1 MIPKFNFGKDGD
13 LLVKHSKQRDAI
25 LENLCS
31 RYDHPTAE
39 DLYLSLKPKIPALSL
54 ATVYRNLAL
63 LESMGDV
70 VKIST
75 NADSDRFDGNV
86 NNHYHFAC
94 IGCGGVSDVD
104 MPVNDSIE
112 DKVAELTKADVKTHS
127 LIFYGTCEKCKKK
140 SLTNEIIML

>member
-1 MIPKFNFGKDGD
+1 MERTIKY
-13 LLVKHSKQRDAI
+13 SRQREAI
-25 LENLCS
+25 IENLRS

-39 DLYLSLKPKIPALSL
+39 QLYSDLKAKYPKISL
-54 ATVYRNLAL
+54 GTVYRNLAL

-86 NNHYHFAC
+86 KNHYHFAC
-94 IGCGGVSDVD
+94 IKCGGVIDVD
-104 MPVNDSIE
+104 MPVNDKLDSMVE
-112 DKVAELTKADVKTHS
+112 DLTKCDVKTHS

>member
-1 MIPKFNFGKDGD
+1 MERNIKY
-13 LLVKHSKQRDAI
+13 SRQREAI
-25 LENLCS
+25 IENLRG

-39 DLYLSLKPKIPALSL
+39 QLYVDLKAKYPKISL
-54 ATVYRNLAL
+54 GTVYRNLAL

-127 LIFYGTCEKCKKK
+127 LIFYGTCVKCKKK

>member
-1 MIPKFNFGKDGD
+1 MERTIKY
-13 LLVKHSKQRDAI
+13 SRQREAI
-25 LENLCS
+25 IENLRN

-39 DLYLSLKPKIPALSL
+39 QLYSDLKIKYPKISL
-54 ATVYRNLAL
+54 GTVYRNLSL

-70 VKIST
+70 LKIST

-94 IGCGGVSDVD
+94 IKCGGVSDVD
-104 MPVNDSIE
+104 LPVNNDIE
-112 DKVAELTKADVKTHS
+112 SQVEDIIKADVKTHS

>member
-1 MIPKFNFGKDGD
+1 MERTIKY
-13 LLVKHSKQRDAI
+13 SRQREAI
-25 LENLCS
+25 IENLKG

-39 DLYLSLKPKIPALSL
+39 QLYIDLKRTYPKISL
-54 ATVYRNLAL
+54 GTVYRNLAL

-75 NADSDRFDGNV
+75 NGESDHYDGNA
-86 NNHYHFAC
+86 NNHYHFSC
-94 IGCGGVSDVD
+94 INCGGVSDVD
-104 MPVNDSIE
+104 IPVNENLESRVE
-112 DKVAELTKADVKTHS
+112 ELMKADIKTHS